1 MGQALCTA
9 RVVLDHDPALLLQ
22 QKEGLRD
29 KWAELG
35 KKAPPQAII
44 QGLALNLSSWPG
56 YLPSLL

>member
-1 MGQALCTA
+1 MGQALCIA
-9 RVVLDHDPALLLQ
+9 RVVLDHYPALQ
-22 QKEGLRD
+22 KKEGLRD

-35 KKAPPQAII
+35 RKALQALI

>member
-1 MGQALCTA
+1 MGQALCIA
-9 RVVLDHDPALLLQ
+9 RVVLDHYPALLLQ

-35 KKAPPQAII
+35 RKALQALI

-56 YLPSLL
+56 YLSSLL